1 MSLVDEKQL
10 MRFTPVK
17 KPISFASR
25 GKACYRGGIILV
37 LEQDSLRTK
46 ILKQPGAR
54 DGGASVAKE
63 KSVYFGHH

>member
-46 ILKQPGAR
+46 ILK
-54 DGGASVAKE
+54 
-63 KSVYFGHH
+63 